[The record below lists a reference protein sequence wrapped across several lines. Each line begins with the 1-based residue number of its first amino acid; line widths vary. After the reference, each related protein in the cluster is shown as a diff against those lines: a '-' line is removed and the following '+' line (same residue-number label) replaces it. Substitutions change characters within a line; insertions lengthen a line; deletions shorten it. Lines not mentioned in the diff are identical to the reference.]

1 MCKPFTRRQYQ
12 YNYVFV
18 WRRLLLQDPVLQF
31 AGEACSQNHYSTAHG
46 ALSSGQQAA
55 GTILRHYNMLH

>member
-1 MCKPFTRRQYQ
+1 MCKPFTRRRYN

-55 GTILRHYNMLH
+55 RTILRHYNMLH